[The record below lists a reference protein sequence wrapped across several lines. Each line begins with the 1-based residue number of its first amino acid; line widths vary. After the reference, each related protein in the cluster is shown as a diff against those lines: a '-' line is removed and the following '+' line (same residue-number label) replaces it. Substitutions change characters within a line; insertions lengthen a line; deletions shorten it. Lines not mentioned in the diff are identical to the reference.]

1 MLVITRKVGESLRVG
16 DDIKIHILENKT
28 NRRTSQIR
36 IGIEAPREVKILRSE
51 LVRKYEDR
59 GNR

>member
-1 MLVITRKVGESLRVG
+1 MLVITRRAGESLRIG
-16 DDIKIHILENKT
+16 NDIKIHILENKT

-51 LVRKYEDR
+51 LVREYEDR

>member
-1 MLVITRKVGESLRVG
+1 MLVITRRAGESLRIG
-16 DDIKIHILENKT
+16 NDIKIHILENKT

-51 LVRKYEDR
+51 LVMEYEDR